1 MRHLA
6 AALACVSFTVSGVAA
21 VQMKVSTVFLLE
33 DAGNAQW
40 CAYTTESTWKAMVR
54 KVAATTVG
62 TLTYS
67 NGRLSQVEV
76 TETGESGDWTVYDRY
91 FLDGQG
97 RVVRLSRL
105 INYLPGDRSVSEA
118 YSISNGTATK
128 MASSEKN
135 LRTGEPVTV
144 AKADWLPDLPIST
157 AAAMFPF
164 SALLGRADL
173 TTSPRACSQGPA
185 PR

>member
-21 VQMKVSTVFLLE
+21 AQTKASTVFLLE
-33 DAGNAQW
+33 DAGHAQW
-40 CAYTTESTWKAMVR
+40 CAYTTELTWKAIVQ

-67 NGRLSQVEV
+67 NGRLTQVEV

-91 FLDGQG
+91 FFDGRG
-97 RVVRLSRL
+97 HVVRLSRL
-105 INYLPGDRSVSEA
+105 INYLPGDRSVAQA
-118 YSISNGTATK
+118 YSISEGRATK
-128 MASSEKN
+128 TASSEKN

-144 AKADWLPDLPIST
+144 VAADWLPDLSIST
-157 AAAMFPF
+157 AAGMFLF
-164 SALLGRADL
+164 SALLGRPGL
-173 TTSPRACSQGPA
+173 RTSPRSCVQEPSK
-185 PR
+185 